1 MSDRPSPIDGAPM
14 RKMRRYGV
22 EMDVC
27 TRTGGVWLD
36 GGELER
42 VVARIRGED
51 SHRRSRAEDTTDPTQ
66 SDEDGRMHRVRQ
78 QSLHARVRLADDFDF

>member
-1 MSDRPSPIDGAPM
+1 MSNRASPIDGAPM

-42 VVARIRGED
+42 IIAHIRGED
-51 SHRRSRAEDTTDPTQ
+51 SRNHGRFEDTTDQ
-66 SDEDGRMHRVRQ
+66 ASDEEGRMRGVRQ
-78 QSLHARVRLADDFDF
+78 QGLHARVRLADDFDF

>member
-1 MSDRPSPIDGAPM
+1 MTDKPSPIDGAPM

-42 VVARIRGED
+42 VVAHIRGED
-51 SHRRSRAEDTTDPTQ
+51 SRRRSRHEDTTDY
-66 SDEDGRMHRVRQ
+66 
-78 QSLHARVRLADDFDF
+78 A